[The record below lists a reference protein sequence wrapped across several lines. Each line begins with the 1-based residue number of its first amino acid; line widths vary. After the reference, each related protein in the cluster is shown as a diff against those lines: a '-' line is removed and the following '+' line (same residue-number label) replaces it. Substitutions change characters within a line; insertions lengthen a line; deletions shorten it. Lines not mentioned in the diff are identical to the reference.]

1 MKRSGTVNNTAKEA
15 LYLSIYEHS
24 ELIPVLQVM
33 PPSNLLA
40 FSCNFA
46 AISQV
51 LLATELN
58 SLALCKVVKFR

>member
-1 MKRSGTVNNTAKEA
+1 MKRSGTVNNTAKEV
-15 LYLSIYEHS
+15 LLSIYEHS